1 MLAGLLATALVL
13 GPTAALA
20 EPPGTTVD
28 ELFPYGQEKF
38 DAGDYDEAA
47 AAWAKAARLLPED
60 KKNGSTR
67 ATLVGLALNA
77 YLQAYGKDEANRAP
91 IDEAKKLLDEYE
103 QGLQAAKGAVE
114 LTPDIADA
122 KQRIDEAL
130 AQIKKREEEAEAAR
144 LAAEEAER
152 NKPAEEAPPPPPKK
166 KPGLPFIIGGGVS
179 LGLMVGGVAVLAVG
193 VVKAADA
200 QAINDDPAST
210 DEQKTDAAA
219 QGKSANTLQVVGG
232 VLGGV
237 FLAAGVALIVVG
249 VLKNKKAASGNAM
262 LVPTLGRNYAGVGF
276 TMRF

>member
-77 YLQAYGKDEANRAP
+77 YLEAYGKDEAKRAP

-103 QGLQAAKGAVE
+103 QGLQSAKGAVE

-130 AQIKKREEEAEAAR
+130 AQIQKREEEEAAR

-152 NKPAEEAPPPPPKK
+152 NKPVEEPPPPPPKK

-193 VVKAADA
+193 VVNAAEATDINRDA
-200 QAINDDPAST
+200 NST
-210 DEQKTDAAA
+210 DAEREAAVK
-219 QGKSANTLQVVGG
+219 QGNTANDLMAAGA

-276 TMRF
+276 TLRF

>member
-13 GPTAALA
+13 GPTSALA

-38 DAGDYDEAA
+38 DAGDFDEAA

-77 YLQAYGKDEANRAP
+77 YLSAYGKDEANRAP

-103 QGLQAAKGAVE
+103 QGLQTAKGAVE

-130 AQIKKREEEAEAAR
+130 AQIKKREEEEAAR
-144 LAAEEAER
+144 IAAEEAER
-152 NKPAEEAPPPPPKK
+152 NKPPEQTPVSDEKPK
-166 KPGLPFIIGGGVS
+166 KPGLPFIIGGGIS

-193 VVKAADA
+193 VVNAAKA
-200 QAINDDPAST
+200 QELNDDAT
-210 DEQKTDAAA
+210 TDAERAEA
-219 QGKSANTLQVVGG
+219 KAKGDTANALQVTGG

-262 LVPTLGRNYAGVGF
+262 LVPTVGRNYAGVGF
-276 TMRF
+276 SLRF